1 MQNSTGSKL
10 LKRDLFPASHRLLHQ
25 NLEVPKTKG
34 RRNYNE
40 ETIVGFTG
48 HYVDS
53 ISCSDLRSAF
63 ACGSLI
69 APDGDV
75 RLARAAT
82 LIAWHDGIE
91 HYMTTFAY
99 SGSEKSVGWLTP
111 LPAVPLKIEDGG
123 AWTFQRLQNKRFR
136 QERFLAGVQNT
147 AASNSATVL
156 EQVKIEALNVTVIKG
171 SGDEIINW
179 ATQNGF
185 FLDEDTRAHLLI
197 YAHGS
202 PIFMAAKYDTQ
213 AAQAKGQLV
222 GDGVP
227 RYRLR

>member
-1 MQNSTGSKL
+1 MK
-10 LKRDLFPASHRLLHQ
+10 KRLLALPVIMLMIFLGQ
-25 NLEVPKTKG
+25 
-34 RRNYNE
+34 
-40 ETIVGFTG
+40 TG
-48 HYVDS
+48 
-53 ISCSDLRSAF
+53 SAF

-75 RLARAAT
+75 RLERAAT

-91 HYMTTFAY
+91 HYMTSFAY
-99 SGSEKSVGWLTP
+99 TGSEKNVGWITP
-111 LPAVPLKIEDGG
+111 LPAVPLNIEDGG
-123 AWTFQRLQNKRFR
+123 AWTFQRLQNETTPQRFTFGR
-136 QERFLAGVQNT
+136 VET
-147 AASNSATVL
+147 TASNSATVL

-202 PIFMAAKYDTQ
+202 PIF
-213 AAQAKGQLV
+213 
-222 GDGVP
+222 
-227 RYRLR
+227 